1 MVDHHQQ
8 LQKEHN
14 IYSCHRVALLVVDI
28 CLCLNLKSCFVL
40 LNTSSRSARCWLVST
55 VSIILA
61 LCCST
66 PRVTLLILDLSP
78 SFRLNFS
85 CFVFLNPST
94 RSTRC
99 KVVSGSSLNTLTFVV
114 PVLVSFSPVWQPN
127 LLLLMFHS
135 LKLLSISTFFS
146 SLSIRFL
153 SCCFL
158 YFCYCFP
165 RCLTVPN
172 LRTPSH
178 KRTVYRTQNNI
189 LRSHFKF
196 AYVTMPN

>member
-1 MVDHHQQ
+1 M
-8 LQKEHN
+8 
-14 IYSCHRVALLVVDI
+14 
-28 CLCLNLKSCFVL
+28 
-40 LNTSSRSARCWLVST
+40 ST
-55 VSIILA
+55 VSIIVA

-66 PRVTLLILDLSP
+66 PQLTLLILDLSP
-78 SFRLNFS
+78 SFRLNFP

-94 RSTRC
+94 CSIRC

-135 LKLLSISTFFS
+135 LELLIISSFFS

-165 RCLTVPN
+165 RCYQYPTFARRRKKGPCTV
-172 LRTPSH
+172 H
-178 KRTVYRTQNNI
+178 IYI
-189 LRSHFKF
+189 YKF
-196 AYVTMPN
+196 HARLDLLAFPVIRD